1 MRKKSCDTYRS
12 LHVISLGVLFILTVQ
27 SSRGQNAD
35 EAAIKQVIRAE
46 TEAYYKA
53 DAQAWQGTWMHDAT
67 SNRAFVAN
75 NSYAAAM
82 GWDKFGPQTVKWLT
96 DSAKPFAMQLKDDN
110 YTIKTDGNLAW
121 VEYDQLITASTDSS
135 QNSFTREF
143 RLLVKDNNEW
153 KINTLLTHAPE
164 SFNFSKPEAFEN
176 SLNST
181 GYNLLAANRVND
193 AIEVFQLNV
202 KLNPKSWNT
211 YDSLGEAYALA
222 GNKELAISNYEK
234 SVELNP
240 NNDNGKKALAKLK
253 QK

>member
-1 MRKKSCDTYRS
+1 
-12 LHVISLGVLFILTVQ
+12 
-27 SSRGQNAD
+27 
-35 EAAIKQVIRAE
+35 
-46 TEAYYKA
+46 
-53 DAQAWQGTWMHDAT
+53 
-67 SNRAFVAN
+67 
-75 NSYAAAM
+75 
-82 GWDKFGPQTVKWLT
+82 
-96 DSAKPFAMQLKDDN
+96 MQLKNDN

-135 QNSFTREF
+135 QKSFTKEF

-164 SFNFSKPEAFEN
+164 SFNFSKPEAIEN

-234 SVELNP
+234 SVS
-240 NNDNGKKALAKLK
+240 
-253 QK
+253 